1 MDAARSIG
9 IDIPGSESNVAHE
22 PYRTL
27 FLCTGNSAR
36 SLMAECALARWGG
49 ARFRAFSAGSQPK
62 GAPHP
67 LTLELL
73 RRLHY
78 DVTGLRSKS
87 WNEFAASAA
96 PPLDFVF
103 TVCDRAR
110 GETCPIWPGQP
121 VTAHWGSED
130 PVLAEGDD
138 EQRLRVFRRVY
149 TEIENRIKLF
159 ASLPIESLD
168 RLALARSVQAIGKSD
183 PLP

>member
-1 MDAARSIG
+1 MARG
-9 IDIPGSESNVAHE
+9 LH
-22 PYRTL
+22 RTL

-49 ARFRAFSAGSQPK
+49 DRFRALSAGSQPK

-73 RRLHY
+73 HRLHY
-78 DVTGLRSKS
+78 DVSGLRSKS
-87 WNEFAASAA
+87 WNEFSSPGA

-110 GETCPIWPGQP
+110 GETCPVWPGQP

-138 EQRLRVFRRVY
+138 EQKLRAFRRVY
-149 TEIENRIKLF
+149 TEIESRIKLF
-159 ASLPIESLD
+159 VSLPIESLD
-168 RLALARSVQAIGKSD
+168 RLALTRRVQAIGKTD
-183 PLP
+183 LMP